1 MDFEIAN
8 NVVYV
13 KGKKNGALYNLNTHE
28 VYSVNREAC
37 SIIDKLVDNGTKE
50 ALNEVELQ
58 YIEKLE
64 ENGLYSKNFSVRKYK
79 ESPMADTLELV
90 WLEITQGCNMR
101 CIHCYEGNEH
111 VPARKQLTLDQW
123 NDIIDQISEIGTQRV
138 VVIGGEPCVNK
149 NLEEILLTLSKHNLK
164 TTLFTNASLMSDSL
178 MKIIEENKI
187 DVKISLYGHC
197 AEVHDRITKVKGSF
211 DLLMK
216 NMSYLLEHGV
226 NVYLAIVIMKENE
239 MYLDEIQKFVK
250 ELPVSGY
257 KMDVIRDVLGGTQN
271 QHMPTQ
277 KKIIDYSFRTCPKF
291 QTSKEKFDLAHQRNT
306 CWYGKIAISDDG
318 NVMPCVFA
326 RNVSYG
332 NVMELTIRKILQ
344 QDMLKKCWGL
354 IYDDIDGCKECE
366 FRYACKDCRPVAY
379 AKTGCLTEK
388 NSKCLYNPLEGVW
401 DER

>member
-28 VYSVNREAC
+28 VYSVNHEAC
-37 SIIDKLVDNGTKE
+37 SIIDKLVNNGMEET
-50 ALNEVELQ
+50 LNEIELQ

-79 ESPMADTLELV
+79 ETPMADTLELV

-123 NDIIDQISEIGTQRV
+123 KDIIEQISEIGTQRV

-226 NVYLAIVIMKENE
+226 NVYLAIVIMKEN
-239 MYLDEIQKFVK
+239 
-250 ELPVSGY
+250 
-257 KMDVIRDVLGGTQN
+257 
-271 QHMPTQ
+271 
-277 KKIIDYSFRTCPKF
+277 
-291 QTSKEKFDLAHQRNT
+291 
-306 CWYGKIAISDDG
+306 
-318 NVMPCVFA
+318 
-326 RNVSYG
+326 
-332 NVMELTIRKILQ
+332 
-344 QDMLKKCWGL
+344 
-354 IYDDIDGCKECE
+354 
-366 FRYACKDCRPVAY
+366 
-379 AKTGCLTEK
+379 
-388 NSKCLYNPLEGVW
+388 
-401 DER
+401 